1 MQSQNLS
8 FLRKNDPLYGSP
20 QNRQLRKSTAA
31 SPPKSAATY
40 RPLQYP
46 QNRQL
51 RKSTAASLPKS
62 ITIYR
67 QLPHP
72 LNRRLHKSTAVTT
85 PQNRQLRKS
94 TVASPSRPVAT
105 YRQLP
110 HPLNRRLRKSTAV
123 SPQKWSVT
131 QSTTDRPSPV
141 ESNTPEAL
149 ESTVNAF
156 TAITTTA
163 VPHTL
168 APLTTPLI
176 AEHLEKSS
184 SFTQSIYKTNSL
196 HEIDSLHEIN
206 SFEHGYWEVE
216 SIVDAFT
223 AITTTAVPHTST
235 SPTTGQPGKS
245 SVPHTSASLTF
256 KNPAKSTYNANDLHE
271 IDGLHEINCF
281 EHGYW
286 EARTCYVASPN

>member
-8 FLRKNDPLYGSP
+8 FLRKNAPLYGLP
-20 QNRQLRKSTAA
+20 QNQQLRKSTAA

-40 RPLQYP
+40 RQLQYP

-62 ITIYR
+62 VATYR

-94 TVASPSRPVAT
+94 T
-105 YRQLP
+105 
-110 HPLNRRLRKSTAV
+110 AV
-123 SPQKWSVT
+123 SPPKSSVT
-131 QSTTDRPSPV
+131 QPTTDTPSPV
-141 ESNTPEAL
+141 ESNTLKVLP
-149 ESTVNAF
+149 
-156 TAITTTA
+156 
-163 VPHTL
+163 
-168 APLTTPLI
+168 
-176 AEHLEKSS
+176 
-184 SFTQSIYKTNSL
+184 
-196 HEIDSLHEIN
+196 
-206 SFEHGYWEVE
+206 VE

-235 SPTTGQPGKS
+235 SPTTGHPGKS

-256 KNPAKSTYNANDLHE
+256 KNPAKPTYNANDFYE

-286 EARTCYVASPN
+286 EGMGTL